1 MAGASPAMTV
11 VLRSADS
18 LTSTACGLR
27 CNRLADNG
35 DDEAV
40 GPDQAFGHALDVLER
55 HRLDQLVA
63 LVHVIDAEVLDPDPQ
78 ELIGDTR
85 RGLEPERIGTRQI
98 ALGVLKFL
106 GGWALFGEPL
116 QLAFDHFERLAD
128 RLVLGRH
135 AADEHGAVLIGIEVR
150 VDRISKPALIPQLL
164 PQPQREYAPTATV
177 VM

>member
-1 MAGASPAMTV
+1 MAGASPAMTHSV
-11 VLRSADS
+11 VLRSTDS
-18 LTSTACGLR
+18 LTTTVCGLR

-35 DDEAV
+35 DDEAA
-40 GPDQAFGHALDVLER
+40 GLDQAFRHALDVVER

-98 ALGVLKFL
+98 ALGVLKLL

-116 QLAFDHFERLAD
+116 
-128 RLVLGRH
+128 
-135 AADEHGAVLIGIEVR
+135 
-150 VDRISKPALIPQLL
+150 
-164 PQPQREYAPTATV
+164 
-177 VM
+177 